1 MYTLFIRIILTNW
14 RSILTLF
21 IVLIFSGTSFLTLRE
36 ITTNVDAFVTTKTKP
51 LFGADI
57 VIASRGYA
65 SGDIFPMIAPILE
78 KEKYSIAERREFST
92 TLFDTDGKTGLVQVI
107 AYSGS
112 YPQR

>member
-1 MYTLFIRIILTNW
+1 MYTLFIRVILTNW

-57 VIASRGYA
+57 VLVLVVMRNATPARDRVVCHFFTPLSSRAS
-65 SGDIFPMIAPILE
+65 
-78 KEKYSIAERREFST
+78 
-92 TLFDTDGKTGLVQVI
+92 
-107 AYSGS
+107 
-112 YPQR
+112 